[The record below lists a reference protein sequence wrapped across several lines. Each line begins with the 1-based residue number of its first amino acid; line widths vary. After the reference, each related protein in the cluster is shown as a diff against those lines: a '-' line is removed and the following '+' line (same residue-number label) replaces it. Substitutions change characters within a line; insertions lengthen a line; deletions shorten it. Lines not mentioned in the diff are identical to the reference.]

1 MAVLGAKYQCKED
14 IDLATSELLSP
25 TRCSGCSQPM
35 EPQAKFCGNCGSKTS
50 SLATI
55 SRELADIAIGRP
67 ASAGSIQVSNIAN
80 KQAAQVR
87 KAAQKSASATPAFA
101 KKKKRVVPAEI
112 REELSSI
119 YTLIVREKIFLIF
132 HYAVFLIINL
142 IGFAIASKCYFE
154 FHGDEITKTMIATTP
169 LLFINLVAL
178 TCLVPIKGTKREL
191 ARLRERETYVK
202 LKLEYDTIMEG

>member
-1 MAVLGAKYQCKED
+1 M
-14 IDLATSELLSP
+14 ATSELLSP
-25 TRCSGCSQPM
+25 TRCSGCNQLM
-35 EPQAKFCGNCGSKTS
+35 EAQAKFCGNCGSKTS
-50 SLATI
+50 GLAAI

-67 ASAGSIQVSNIAN
+67 GSVSSVQASNAAN
-80 KQAAQVR
+80 RQAAQARV
-87 KAAQKSASATPAFA
+87 AANKKVSAPTPVFA

-112 REELSSI
+112 REEMASI

-132 HYAVFLIINL
+132 HYAVFLVINL

-154 FHGDEITKTMIATTP
+154 FHGDEITKTMMATTP

-191 ARLRERETYVK
+191 ARLRERETYIK
-202 LKLEYDTIMEG
+202 LKIEYDTIMDL

>member
-25 TRCSGCSQPM
+25 TRCAGCHQPM
-35 EPQAKFCGNCGSKTS
+35 EAQAKFCGHCGSKTS
-50 SLATI
+50 ALAAI

-67 ASAGSIQVSNIAN
+67 GSASSVHASNVAN
-80 KQAAQVR
+80 RQAAQERV
-87 KAAQKSASATPAFA
+87 AAKKKSAPTPVFA
-101 KKKKRVVPAEI
+101 KKKKRVIPAEI
-112 REELSSI
+112 REEMASI

-132 HYAVFLIINL
+132 HYAVFLVINL

-154 FHGDEITKTMIATTP
+154 FHGDEITKTMMATTP

-178 TCLVPIKGTKREL
+178 TGLVPIKGTKREL
-191 ARLRERETYVK
+191 ARLRERETYIK
-202 LKLEYDTIMEG
+202 LKLEYDSLMED